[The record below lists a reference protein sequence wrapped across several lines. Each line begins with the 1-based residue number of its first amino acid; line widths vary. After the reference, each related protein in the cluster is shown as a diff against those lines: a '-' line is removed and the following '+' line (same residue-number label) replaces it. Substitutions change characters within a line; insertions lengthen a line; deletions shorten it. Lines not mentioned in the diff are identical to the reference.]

1 MNYTGSL
8 HNHTQM
14 SNFRLRDCIIKEED
28 LINRAIELGHSV
40 VAITD
45 HETIT
50 SAVKISKIKD
60 KLKDLITHSLTK
72 TLWGMYVWYDD
83 RKSDID
89 SFVEDPFNR

>member
-45 HETIT
+45 HETIA
-50 SAVKISKIKD
+50 SAVKVSKIKD
-60 KLKDLITHSLTK
+60 KIK
-72 TLWGMYVWYDD
+72 Y
-83 RKSDID
+83 
-89 SFVEDPFNR
+89 